1 MIHFLDVGAGRGEI
15 FTLDDPE
22 VMTPEM
28 RRHTV
33 LHCFEPSPRNFVHLV
48 EAARQ
53 HAHEW
58 AEVKLYACAVGDN
71 DLNRQLFLKTDHSGD
86 SLFPRWSA
94 NDPLEGVTI
103 FVPAR
108 DICSVVWDIWC
119 DYMQGKPWASLWLKL
134 DCEGAEFEIL
144 KALVDDSRVLPL
156 VRRLWVEWHL
166 SDPAG
171 RAHLEATLR
180 AAPNLDYQLW
190 NH

>member
-22 VMTPEM
+22 VMTPKM

-58 AEVKLYACAVGDN
+58 ADVFLHCMAVGATKGTCR
-71 DLNRQLFLKTDHSGD
+71 LWLKTDHSGD
-86 SLFPRWSA
+86 SLREDWQHNEA
-94 NDPLEGVTI
+94 GQ
-103 FVPAR
+103 PAISVLRVAIR
-108 DICSVVWDIWC
+108 DVLSGIVNPDCRL
-119 DYMQGKPWASLWLKL
+119 KPWESVFLKL
-134 DCEGAEFEIL
+134 DCEGAETEIL
-144 KALVDDSRVLPL
+144 HAIAEDQTARSAISVA
-156 VRRLWVEWHL
+156 WVEWHDA
-166 SDPAG
+166 DPAA
-171 RAHLEATLR
+171 RNWLEEKLQLR
-180 AAPNLDYQLW
+180 PW